1 MKRALLIAS
10 GHTDKY
16 FAERVINALREID
29 NPLMFA
35 AADGGLRTFDML
47 GLRPALLVGDFDT
60 VEPEILARYLNRP
73 DIEVQRHNPV
83 KDDSDL
89 ALAIGALSEKGCAEI
104 YVLGALGGRA
114 DHSLAHMRLCSAY
127 KK

>member
-10 GHTDKY
+10 GHVDKY
-16 FAERVINALREID
+16 FAERVISALREIE

-60 VEPEILARYLNRP
+60 VEPEILARYLDCP

-89 ALAIGALSEKGCAEI
+89 ALAIGALAEKG
-104 YVLGALGGRA
+104 
-114 DHSLAHMRLCSAY
+114 
-127 KK
+127 